1 MGKTRNRVVAFF
13 LAMCML
19 LSVGAV
25 FGSQPAEAAKK
36 PKLSAKK
43 MTVYIGK
50 TKTLKVKKNG
60 TKTIVKTSWKVSNKK
75 IVTLSKKKKTSV
87 KLKGKKTGS
96 TKVKAVVR
104 YRRKGTKK
112 VYKTTLTCKLKA
124 EVYVSPAAKKKAN
137 VKKATTQYSSLAK
150 LAEKHG
156 MKLGTVVNYGYM
168 SDTNYKNLVKY
179 HFNSLTAGN
188 EFKAYSLLDQQ
199 KSAQNK
205 DGMPVMNY
213 AMADAIMDF
222 AKANGIKI
230 RGHVLVWHAYMSDW
244 FFREGYD
251 QDKKYV
257 SKAVMQKRLK
267 YYIQDVITHFEK
279 KYPGVIYC
287 WDVVNEAVADSSVG
301 NDKRNLRT
309 DNQFYQ
315 ILGSDYVEQTFLYAK
330 DVVEDLGADIKLY
343 YNDYNAFFAAKREEI
358 CNLATSINSYVKDD
372 SGQYRKLCDGI
383 GMQGY
388 IGGYGTQ
395 TGCMNE
401 AQIPLIKTAIEK
413 YASLG
418 FEVQVTE
425 MAVRNYSGSTKNM
438 KTHAEFYK
446 KLFQMFIGINTGED
460 KPLKAVSIWGLFDDP
475 TLTQGSYGYSMNGPY
490 CGLFDELYGVKDSFK
505 NVYSVLK

>member
-1 MGKTRNRVVAFF
+1 MGKIRNRVVAFF
-13 LAMCML
+13 LTMCML
-19 LSVGAV
+19 LSMGAA
-25 FGSQPAEAAKK
+25 FNSCPAEAAKK

-50 TKTLKVKKNG
+50 KKTLKVKKNG
-60 TKTIVKTSWKVSNKK
+60 TKKIVKTVWKIKNKK
-75 IVTLSKKKKTSV
+75 LASFSKKKKTSV

-96 TKVKAVVR
+96 TKVRAVIR
-104 YRRKGTKK
+104 YRRKGKKK
-112 VYKTTLTCKLKA
+112 VYKTTLSCKIKVK
-124 EVYVSPAAKKKAN
+124 VYVSRAAKIKAN
-137 VKKATTQYSSLAK
+137 VKKATTQYASLAK
-150 LAEKHG
+150 LAAKHG
-156 MKLGTVVNYGYM
+156 MKMGTVVNYGYM
-168 SDTNYKNLVKY
+168 SDANYKNLVKY

-188 EFKAYSLLDQQ
+188 EFKAYSLLDQK
-199 KSAQNK
+199 KSMQNK
-205 DGMPVMNY
+205 NGMPVMNY

-257 SKAVMQKRLK
+257 SKAVMQKRLQ

-279 KYPGVIYC
+279 KYPGTLYC

-301 NDKRNLRT
+301 TDKRNLRT
-309 DNQFYQ
+309 DNQFYK
-315 ILGSDYVEQTFLYAK
+315 ILGSDYVEQAFLYARNTI
-330 DVVEDLGADIKLY
+330 EALGADIKLY

-358 CNLATSINSYVKDD
+358 CNLVTSINHYAKDS
-372 SGQYRKLCDGI
+372 SGKYRKLCDGV

-395 TGCMNE
+395 TGCMDTANISMIRE
-401 AQIPLIKTAIEK
+401 AIQK

-418 FEVQVTE
+418 MEVQLTE
-425 MAVRNYSGSTKNM
+425 MVVRNYSGSAKN
-438 KTHAEFYK
+438 KKKHAEFYK
-446 KLFQMFIGINTGED
+446 KLFQMFVQINAGAN
-460 KPLKAVSIWGLFDDP
+460 KPLKAVSIWGMFDDP
-475 TLTQGSYGYSMNGPY
+475 TLTPGSYGYSMNGPY

-505 NVYSVLK
+505 NVYDVLK